1 MSVFA
6 GPEIVN
12 RNLIFSVDS
21 ANIKSYSGSGDVWTN
36 GVDGYASTGGSSLPS
51 QFNNP
56 AEISSAPLTALT
68 VICVVTLL
76 GTSAAYAYHPVSKWT
91 GTADATF
98 VLYHFQEFT
107 DSLRTYRLGWYGNS
121 GGTWNSLSPWFT
133 GSQNQTYHIVLQYN
147 STNGGQMWINGSKFG
162 GRTSSG
168 TLMNNN
174 QNIAIDGGPQ
184 SRAGIHQTKEVTIY
198 NAELT
203 DAEIKQNFNATRARY
218 SI

>member
-12 RNLIFSVDS
+12 QNLIFSVDS
-21 ANIKSYSGSGDVWTN
+21 VNIKSYSGSGNVWTN
-36 GVDGYASTGGSSLPS
+36 GIDGYASTGGSSSPS
-51 QFNNP
+51 FFNSP
-56 AEISSAPLTALT
+56 AAISSAPLTALT

-76 GTSAAYAYHPVSKWT
+76 GTSDAYAYHPVSKWT

-98 VLYHFQEFT
+98 VLYHFQQFS
-107 DSLRTYRLGWYGNS
+107 DNLRTYKLGWYANS
-121 GGTWNSLSPWFT
+121 GGTWNSISPWFT

-184 SRAGIHQTKEVTIY
+184 SRAGIHQTKEVEIY
-198 NAELT
+198 NVELT
-203 DAEIKQNFNATRARY
+203 DDEIRQNFNATRARY